1 MHIWLVF
8 LHIASAFIFVLA
20 HGASAAVALKL
31 RRESDSVRI
40 RALLELSGSTLVA
53 SGVSVVMV
61 LVTGIALGF
70 TGHWWGT
77 VWIWASLVLL
87 VLIGAA
93 MSIMGSAYFNEVRA
107 AVGLPSGYGGDAPPE
122 QASPAELEA
131 LLRSWRPVAVSVIG
145 VVGLLVILWL
155 MTLKPF

>member
-20 HGASAAVALKL
+20 HGASAAVALTL

-53 SGVSVVMV
+53 SGVSLVMV

-107 AVGLPSGYGGDAPPE
+107 AVGMPSGYGGDAPPE
-122 QASPAELEA
+122 QASPAELKA